1 MEKLEICAAAL
12 RRHRFETAVVRNRA
26 EAFDAMR
33 RAVEAAAPATVAF
46 GDSMTMRATGIVE
59 WLRDDPRYRLLDGFD
74 ASVPRPERM
83 EIRRQGLLSDLF
95 VTGINALTEQ
105 GALYWLDMVGN
116 RVAPVVFGPR
126 KVILVAGRNKI
137 VADGAAAEERIRTGP
152 LRATWRG
159 IPISAR
165 RAPSLAGAW
174 IATRP
179 TASATRG
186 CAWSAA
192 SRRSACS
199 WCSST
204 KISDF
209 NIVEYE

>member
-12 RRHRFETAVVRNRA
+12 RRHRFETAVVRDRA

-116 RVAPVVFGPR
+116 RVAPVIFGLR

-137 VADGAAAEERIRTGP
+137 VADGAAAEERIRTVAAPRNVARHPDFRTPCAVAGRCMDCDSP
-152 LRATWRG
+152 DRICNTWVRMERCFPAERVLVVLVDEDLG
-159 IPISAR
+159 
-165 RAPSLAGAW
+165 L
-174 IATRP
+174 
-179 TASATRG
+179 
-186 CAWSAA
+186 
-192 SRRSACS
+192 
-199 WCSST
+199 
-204 KISDF
+204 
-209 NIVEYE
+209 